1 MSQKINVILA
11 WAHWCH
17 FCNDFKPI
25 YDMAKEMYKKSKEL
39 DNYDIEFEDYNIADD
54 KIIGIFKL
62 NHFEIKDKIT
72 GYPTIFINVKNTE
85 KKNNKKNNQY
95 LQIEHTIINK
105 NDKNNEKQLYEEAAK
120 KFITN
125 ISIALKN
132 INSDR
137 VLITQQGGNIKYN
150 ESKRN
155 FLNEEQYKKKY
166 LKYKSKYLELKKSV
180 KIN

>member
-25 YDMAKEMYKKSKEL
+25 YVMAKEIYKKSKEI
-39 DNYDIEFEDYNIADD
+39 DNYDIEFEDYNLAEDD
-54 KIIGIFKL
+54 IKNIFKL
-62 NHFEIKDKIT
+62 NHFEIQDKIT
-72 GYPTIFINVKNTE
+72 GYPTIFINIKNTE
-85 KKNNKKNNQY
+85 KKNNEY
-95 LQIEHTIINK
+95 LQIEQTIINENEK
-105 NDKNNEKQLYEEAAK
+105 KNNKKQLYEVAAK

-125 ISIALKN
+125 IINALKN
-132 INSDR
+132 INSDNR
-137 VLITQQGGNIKYN
+137 VLITQQGGNINNN

-155 FLNEEQYKKKY
+155 FLNEELYKKKY
-166 LKYKSKYLELKKSV
+166 LKYKSKYLELKNSV